1 MGCRCDKQLYL
12 TQTVMIEVDTSDTL
26 LVQEGV
32 PWPHPKEPCSREM
45 IHLLERAEDF
55 VSWFQPKNGDV
66 DDQFP
71 TIRVG
76 ERYCKLS
83 LRLQKALFRHVRLQR
98 DFINRERTP
107 DGVLKLRIPTALF
120 MDKKKTASRFMV
132 PFRQKFQLVAWYF
145 CLYLSWYLVLE
156 I

>member
-1 MGCRCDKQLYL
+1 
-12 TQTVMIEVDTSDTL
+12 MIEVDTSDTL
-26 LVQEGV
+26 LVQEGI

-45 IHLLERAEDF
+45 IHLLERAEAF

-76 ERYCKLS
+76 QRYCKLS

-98 DFINRERTP
+98 DFVNRERTP

-132 PFRQKFQLVAWYF
+132 YF
-145 CLYLSWYLVLE
+145 ISLTYSRSECDFLRWSCTMPLILQSLE
-156 I
+156 VNSHNVY